1 MISGEPGGKA
11 AGGLDANVAAALC
24 YSLGWISGVVFL
36 LTEPQNKLV
45 RFHAMQ
51 STIAFGGLSL
61 AWILGLAIPF
71 VGWIFSFLIVV
82 PFSVL
87 LWLVMIFKAYQ
98 GDWFKLPVVGDMAEA
113 RMQG

>member
-1 MISGEPGGKA
+1 MITDERGGKTA
-11 AGGLDANVAAALC
+11 SGLDANVAAALC

-36 LTEPQNKLV
+36 LTEPHNKLV

-51 STIAFGGLSL
+51 STIAFASLSL

-71 VGWIFSFLIVV
+71 VGLVFSFLIVV
-82 PFSVL
+82 PVSAVV
-87 LWLVMIFKAYQ
+87 WLFAMFKAYQ
-98 GDWFKLPVVGDMAEA
+98 GEWFKLPVAGDMAEA